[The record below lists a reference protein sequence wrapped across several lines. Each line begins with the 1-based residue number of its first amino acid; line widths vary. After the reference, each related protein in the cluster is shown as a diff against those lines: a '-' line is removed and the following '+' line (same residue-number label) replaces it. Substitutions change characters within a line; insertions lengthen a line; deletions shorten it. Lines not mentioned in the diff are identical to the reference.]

1 MSAHNLDRHIRSEE
15 SREADAQR
23 RQKEG
28 TMSTTETSIDLLI
41 QHQPSVAL
49 LDPKKKEELY
59 AFLEREIEAFLP
71 DLSTE
76 ATRKKIAALAYKVA
90 RTKTAIDDAGA
101 ERKAE
106 ALKKSQIIDA
116 SRREIREK
124 LDALKER
131 ARKPLTD
138 WEAAE
143 EKRKADCE
151 ATVNRLQIAP
161 RLLATDTSEVAAE
174 ILAAVEAVEIT
185 ESVYRELFATATAL
199 KDAAITSLRNSVMAL
214 KQKEADAIEL
224 ESLRVA
230 QAARELADREAK
242 DAAELAQH

>member
-101 ERKAE
+101 GLKAE
-106 ALKKSQIIDA
+106 WLKKSQLIDI

-124 LDALKER
+124 LDVLRDK

-138 WEAAE
+138 WETAE
-143 EKRKADCE
+143 EELIAFCE
-151 ATVNRLQIAP
+151 KQIAQ
-161 RLLATDTSEVAAE
+161 LQAAPQ
-174 ILAAVEAVEIT
+174 V
-185 ESVYRELFATATAL
+185 
-199 KDAAITSLRNSVMAL
+199 
-214 KQKEADAIEL
+214 L
-224 ESLRVA
+224 ESDSSA
-230 QAARELADREAK
+230 TIEALLS
-242 DAAELAQH
+242 AV